1 MRYLRAAILAAL
13 GICLSF
19 AQTAAQDITLTARD
33 GAVEISGTL
42 LGFDGEF
49 YRLDTIYGELTID
62 GTGVNCE
69 GPACPN
75 LTNFIAEVVISGASS
90 MADVL
95 MPALVEAFAL
105 RNGFSI
111 LRDRSRENVL
121 LYELN
126 NQQSGETVARF
137 WINSSSTDEGFA
149 DLVANEANIAMSL
162 REIRDSEAARG
173 KDAGL
178 GDLREDNRSRVLAL
192 SALVPITEAANP
204 VRTISTLELAQ
215 VFAGKITNWSA
226 LGGADAP
233 ISLHLPG
240 EGSGLLQA
248 IEDEL
253 MAPANLKFAN
263 DVLYYPRM
271 SDLVRSVQ
279 FDPFAIG
286 ISGYELTGS
295 ARWSAYQ
302 PRFM

>member
-111 LRDRSRENVL
+111 LR
-121 LYELN
+121 
-126 NQQSGETVARF
+126 
-137 WINSSSTDEGFA
+137 
-149 DLVANEANIAMSL
+149 
-162 REIRDSEAARG
+162 
-173 KDAGL
+173 
-178 GDLREDNRSRVLAL
+178 
-192 SALVPITEAANP
+192 
-204 VRTISTLELAQ
+204 
-215 VFAGKITNWSA
+215 
-226 LGGADAP
+226 
-233 ISLHLPG
+233 
-240 EGSGLLQA
+240 
-248 IEDEL
+248 
-253 MAPANLKFAN
+253 
-263 DVLYYPRM
+263 
-271 SDLVRSVQ
+271 
-279 FDPFAIG
+279 IG
-286 ISGYELTGS
+286 IWCRL
-295 ARWSAYQ
+295 W
-302 PRFM
+302 